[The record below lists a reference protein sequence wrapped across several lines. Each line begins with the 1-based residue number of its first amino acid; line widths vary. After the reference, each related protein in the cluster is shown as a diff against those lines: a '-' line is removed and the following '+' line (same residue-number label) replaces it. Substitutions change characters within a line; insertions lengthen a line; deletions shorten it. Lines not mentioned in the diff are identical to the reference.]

1 MNIRNIGVFAHV
13 DAGKTTLSEQLL
25 MHSGAIRRA
34 GSVDEGTA
42 HTDNL
47 PVEQRR
53 GISVKATCV
62 SMDWRGTLI
71 NLIDTPG
78 HVDFSAE
85 VERSLWALDAAV
97 VVVCAVEGVQPHT
110 ETLFQAL
117 KEQSIPTLFFLNKM
131 DREGA
136 DVARVLAQIHR
147 LLTPDAVLMADPDA
161 VTEFVCSQDDEL
173 LERYLS
179 GEEFMP
185 SFIRGRL
192 ADMTRRAAAYP
203 VYAGSALRDEG
214 VISLLDAMVDFLPSP
229 NPSDSPCGEPP
240 PLRRGGSD
248 LIRHRASA
256 APPSPEGKANQA
268 PLRRGAVAGP
278 ATEGLVGRD
287 LCGVVFASTQ
297 DRVLGRGV
305 WVRLYTGSLENRA
318 PVTLPAGVDPLT
330 GEEKLVQR
338 KITQIRRV
346 DGSDAGSLTAG
357 EIGVI
362 YGLGD
367 VKVGQVLGDEA
378 LLPRRV
384 EPGSLRT
391 PLITVQ
397 VIPEKPEDMQALR
410 VACEALSAEDPLLQ
424 VRYAKALNE
433 LQLHVMG
440 TIQLEIIQELLDTRF
455 NMKVSFSKPAVI
467 YRETIAKPASGFVA
481 YTMPKPCWAIM
492 RFEIEPAPRGS
503 GVTFKSVV
511 PVRDILL
518 RYQHQVEQ
526 ALPLALHQGRLGWQ
540 VTDVNITLVEGN
552 HHQFHTH
559 PLDFIVATPWGI
571 QDGLMRGGSTLLEPI
586 LETRFLL
593 PPDCVGRV
601 MSDVALMRGEVTHT
615 ETDADRVLMTALI
628 PVATSVDYAATLASA
643 TSGRGSMSVKLHGY
657 RDCPLELGATAPRR
671 SVDPLDTSKYILAAR
686 SALEGGIFD
695 LE

>member
-1 MNIRNIGVFAHV
+1 MMKLRNIGVFAHV

-25 MHSGAIRRA
+25 MHAGAIRRI

-42 HTDNL
+42 HTDSL

-53 GISVKATCV
+53 GISVKASCV
-62 SMDWRGTLI
+62 RLTWKGTEV

-78 HVDFSAE
+78 HVDFAAE

-97 VVVCAVEGVQPHT
+97 LLICAVEGVQPHT
-110 ETLFQAL
+110 ETLFHAL
-117 KEQSIPTLFFLNKM
+117 REQDIPVLLFLNKT

-136 DVARVLAQIHR
+136 DVQRVLGQVRR
-147 LLTPDAVLMADPDA
+147 LLSPDAVLMSDEEA
-161 VTEFVCSQDDEL
+161 VTEAVCQTEDEL

-179 GEEFMP
+179 GEEIDPAFVRSRM
-185 SFIRGRL
+185 
-192 ADMTRRAAAYP
+192 AEMTRAAQIYP
-203 VYAGSALRDEG
+203 VFSGSALRDEG
-214 VISLLDAMVDFLPSP
+214 VIPLLDAMVEMLPAP
-229 NPSDSPCGEPP
+229 A
-240 PLRRGGSD
+240 GS
-248 LIRHRASA
+248 
-256 APPSPEGKANQA
+256 
-268 PLRRGAVAGP
+268 AVAG
-278 ATEGLVGRD
+278 LS
-287 LCGVVFASTQ
+287 GVVFASTQ
-297 DRVLGRGV
+297 DRLLGRGV
-305 WVRLYTGSLENRA
+305 WVRLYSGRIGNRE
-318 PVTLPAGVDPLT
+318 PVMLPAGVDPLT
-330 GEEKLVQR
+330 GEERSVQR
-338 KITQIRRV
+338 KITQIRSV
-346 DGSDAGSLTAG
+346 DGGDAGSLAAG
-357 EIGVI
+357 EIGVV

-367 VKVGQVLGDEA
+367 VGIGHVLGDSE

-384 EPGSLRT
+384 EPGRLRT

-397 VIPEKPEDMQALR
+397 VIPDKPEEMQTLR
-410 VACEALSAEDPLLQ
+410 VACTVLAGEDPLLQ

-440 TIQLEIIQELLDTRF
+440 AIQLEIIAEELKERF
-455 NMKVSFSKPAVI
+455 GLKVSFSKPAVI
-467 YRETIAKPASGFVA
+467 YKETIARAASGFVA

-503 GVTFKSVV
+503 GVTFKSNVH
-511 PVRDILL
+511 VRDILL

-526 ALPLALHQGRLGWQ
+526 ALPLALNQGRLGWQ

-571 QDGLMRGGSTLLEPI
+571 QDGLQRGGSTLLEPI
-586 LETRFLL
+586 LECRFLL

-615 ETDADRVLMTALI
+615 ETDMDRVLLTALV
-628 PVATSVDYAATLASA
+628 PVATSVDYATTLASV
-643 TSGRGSMSVKLHGY
+643 TSGRGSMSVRLNGY
-657 RDCPLELGATAPRR
+657 RECPMELGATAPRR
-671 SVDPLDTSKYILAAR
+671 SVDPLDTAKYILAAR

>member
-1 MNIRNIGVFAHV
+1 MTIRNIGVFAHV

-25 MHSGAIRRA
+25 MHSGAIRRI
-34 GSVDEGTA
+34 GSVDAGTA

-62 SMDWRGTLI
+62 SMDWRGATI

-78 HVDFSAE
+78 HVDFAAE

-97 VVVCAVEGVQPHT
+97 MVVCAVEGVQPHT

-117 KEQSIPTLFFLNKM
+117 KEQKISTIFFLNKT

-136 DVARVLAQIHR
+136 DVPRVLAQIKR
-147 LLTPDAVLMADPDA
+147 LLTPDAVLMADDDG
-161 VTEFVCSQDDEL
+161 VTEFVCAQDDEL

-179 GEEFMP
+179 GEEFAAD
-185 SFIRGRL
+185 SIRARL
-192 ADMTRRAAAYP
+192 TDMTCAAQAYP
-203 VYAGSALRDEG
+203 VYSGSALRDEG
-214 VISLLDAMVDFLPSP
+214 VVPLLDAMVDLL
-229 NPSDSPCGEPP
+229 PP
-240 PLRRGGSD
+240 PESNG
-248 LIRHRASA
+248 
-256 APPSPEGKANQA
+256 
-268 PLRRGAVAGP
+268 
-278 ATEGLVGRD
+278 EGLS
-287 LCGVVFASTQ
+287 GVVFASTQ
-297 DRVLGRGV
+297 DRLLGRGV
-305 WVRLYTGSLENRA
+305 WVRLYAGSLENRA

-367 VKVGQVLGDEA
+367 VKVGQVLGDET

-384 EPGSLRT
+384 EPGRLRT

-397 VIPEKPEDMQALR
+397 VIPEKPEEMQALR

-455 NMKVSFSKPAVI
+455 GMKVSFSKPAVI
-467 YRETIAKPASGFVA
+467 YKETIAQPASGFVA

-492 RFEIEPAPRGS
+492 RIEIEPAPRGS
-503 GVTFKSVV
+503 GMTFKSTV

-526 ALPLALHQGRLGWQ
+526 ALPLALHQGRLGWE
-540 VTDVNITLVEGN
+540 VTDVNITLVDGN

-559 PLDFIVATPWGI
+559 PLDFIVATP
-571 QDGLMRGGSTLLEPI
+571 
-586 LETRFLL
+586 
-593 PPDCVGRV
+593 
-601 MSDVALMRGEVTHT
+601 
-615 ETDADRVLMTALI
+615 
-628 PVATSVDYAATLASA
+628 
-643 TSGRGSMSVKLHGY
+643 
-657 RDCPLELGATAPRR
+657 
-671 SVDPLDTSKYILAAR
+671 
-686 SALEGGIFD
+686 
-695 LE
+695 

>member
-1 MNIRNIGVFAHV
+1 MNQMRNIGIFAHV

-62 SMDWRGTLI
+62 SMTWRGAEI

-117 KEQSIPTLFFLNKM
+117 KEQHIPTLFFLNKT

-136 DVARVLAQIHR
+136 DTLRVLSQIRR
-147 LLTPDAVLMADPDA
+147 LLTPDAVPMDDADA
-161 VTEFVCSQDDEL
+161 IAEFVCAQDDDL

-179 GEEFMP
+179 GEEFTP
-185 SFIRGRL
+185 DFLRTQL
-192 ADMTRRAAAYP
+192 AALTRDAKACP

-214 VISLLDAMVDFLPSP
+214 VIPLLDAMVDFLPGPQEPSNENGTKSP
-229 NPSDSPCGEPP
+229 
-240 PLRRGGSD
+240 
-248 LIRHRASA
+248 
-256 APPSPEGKANQA
+256 
-268 PLRRGAVAGP
+268 
-278 ATEGLVGRD
+278 
-287 LCGVVFASTQ
+287 LCGVVFASAQ

-305 WVRLYTGSLENRA
+305 WVRLYAGSLENRA
-318 PVTLPAGVDPLT
+318 PLTLPAGVDPLT
-330 GEEKLVQR
+330 GEERLVQR

-346 DGSDAGSLTAG
+346 DGSDAGSLAAG

-367 VKVGQVLGDEA
+367 VKVGQVLGEEA

-384 EPGSLRT
+384 EPGRLRT

-397 VIPEKPEDMQALR
+397 VIPDKPDEMQALR
-410 VACEALSAEDPLLQ
+410 AACEALSAEDPLLQ
-424 VRYAKALNE
+424 VRYSKALNE

-440 TIQLEIIQELLDTRF
+440 TIQLEIISELLDTRF
-455 NMKVSFSKPAVI
+455 GMKVTFSKPAVI
-467 YRETIAKPASGFVA
+467 YKETIAKAASGFVA

-503 GVTFKSVV
+503 GVTFRSVV
-511 PVRDILL
+511 PVRDILA

-526 ALPLALHQGRLGWQ
+526 ALPLALHQGRLGWE
-540 VTDVNITLVEGN
+540 VTDVNITLADGN

-571 QDGLMRGGSTLLEPI
+571 QDGLVRGGSTLLEPI

-601 MSDVALMRGEVTHT
+601 MTDVALMRGEVIHT
-615 ETDADRVLMTALI
+615 ETDADRVMLTALI
-628 PVATSVDYAATLASA
+628 PVATSVDYAAALASV

-657 RDCPLELGATAPRR
+657 RDCPLELGAAAPRR
-671 SVDPLDTSKYILAAR
+671 NVDPLDTSKYILAAR

-695 LE
+695 LD